1 MIGVLTEVVCLV
13 DETQSDVFSNDL
25 ISWSDISDY
34 EIVMFCWVGV
44 LNLCML
50 YETKERISRQIFMK
64 IWIMADT
71 TFGLCRF
78 VSVLYD
84 AIKKQRFA
92 WRTSPIVRSV
102 LSTKLFIVFPWNS
115 AEFFEKFEQLRVSW

>member
-64 IWIMADT
+64 IW
-71 TFGLCRF
+71 
-78 VSVLYD
+78 
-84 AIKKQRFA
+84 
-92 WRTSPIVRSV
+92 
-102 LSTKLFIVFPWNS
+102 
-115 AEFFEKFEQLRVSW
+115 